1 MILIV
6 VAWLLILAIALYQ
19 SLHGLFSAVIMAFLT
34 TICAVFAL
42 GYYEWLGPAFLYS
55 TQPAYADALSLVL
68 HFVIPLLILRTVFD
82 KLIIGNAPLGGWADR
97 ASAGL
102 LGLYIGTVM
111 VGILAIAL
119 QMLPYGSSV
128 LGYEPFDRSL
138 QRTNRIYCDEFA
150 LGVFKSTASLASDQ
164 SFDTVHD
171 DLLLELFCAR
181 NTAGLNGRVDAPPD
195 ALTIPAAFK
204 PDKKWEQV
212 IDHKTLP
219 SDPCRPS
226 VKSDVLIVQARVSN
240 KARSDRKGDD
250 WYRLPVTHFRL
261 VTKSGVSLYPLGA
274 IAPHEGKWAL
284 SDRADDK
291 SGKAKVADL
300 YLLGKYNGQPYHEVL
315 LVYLLPRPDI
325 GDTDFGNTG
334 DMSPAEMEDARAERA
349 IMYAPEYMVFRRTAK
364 MIVPVVTPAILPE
377 LPKSTTQP
385 KTPLR

>member
-1 MILIV
+1 MILIG

-55 TQPAYADALSLVL
+55 TQPAYADALSLIL

-97 ASAGL
+97 ASGGL

-119 QMLPYGSSV
+119 QMLPYGSTV

-138 QRTNRIYCDEFA
+138 QRINSVYCDEFA
-150 LGVFKSTASLASDQ
+150 LGVFKSTASLASGR
-164 SFDTVHD
+164 SFNTVHD

-181 NTAGLNGRVDAPPD
+181 NTAGFNGRVDAPSD
-195 ALTIPAAFK
+195 ALKIPAAYK
-204 PDKKWEQV
+204 PGKKWEQV
-212 IDHKTLP
+212 THHKTLP
-219 SDPCRPS
+219 SDPCRPT
-226 VKSDVLIVQARVSN
+226 VKSEVLIVQARVLAS
-240 KARSDRKGDD
+240 ARSDRKGDD

-261 VTKSGVSLYPLGA
+261 VTKSGVSLYPLGVLV
-274 IAPHEGKWAL
+274 PKDGRWAV
-284 SDRADDK
+284 AKPDDS
-291 SGKAKVADL
+291 SGKAKIADMCLFGKYDGSPYDDL
-300 YLLGKYNGQPYHEVL
+300 YL
-315 LVYLLPRPDI
+315 VYRLPVPDM

-334 DMSPAEMEDARAERA
+334 DMSPAEMEDAKAERA
-349 IMYAPEYMVFRRTAK
+349 IMFAPEYMVFRRTAK
-364 MIVPVVTPAILPE
+364 MIVPPATPAILPE

-385 KTPLR
+385 KTPRR